1 MIDPINEKYTQTN
14 EYKKSQTIT
23 KIRRLIEKIGSKC
36 GFTMLLDKLNLDIN
50 LDDYENGLLEKNKEE
65 FLALRTKSKYTT
77 AVYNEFN
84 NILKGTSHSLNKGVF
99 SDVPYYLLTKNSDD
113 PLKNLG
119 DESLTTVYVSSCE
132 KDYLPLND
140 KENVLS
146 AIRQTVKQLQ
156 EIDNVKKEKK

>member
-1 MIDPINEKYTQTN
+1 
-14 EYKKSQTIT
+14 
-23 KIRRLIEKIGSKC
+23 
-36 GFTMLLDKLNLDIN
+36 MLLDKLNLDIN

-77 AVYNEFN
+77 AVYNELN
-84 NILKGTSHSLNKGVF
+84 NILKGTSHSQNKGVF

-132 KDYLPLND
+132 KGYLPLND

-146 AIRQTVKQLQ
+146 AIRQTVKKLQ
-156 EIDNVKKEKK
+156 EIDNVKKAKK